1 MKRTDGSVSEDRLAK
16 DKYSRAASLILFQI
30 DCFYTLETHAYITM
44 DSLNYRF
51 FAAPQN
57 TFLINYVKVSD
68 QVKRAR
74 EFAVTRHWL
83 TAPLDPFG

>member
-16 DKYSRAASLILFQI
+16 DKYSCAASLILFQI
-30 DCFYTLETHAYITM
+30 NCFYTLGTHEYINM
-44 DSLNYRF
+44 DPLNYRF

-57 TFLINYVKVSD
+57 RFLINYFKVSD